1 MESPIRGAGRDVELA
16 RGPSVL
22 VKETEGPDPTP
33 RTLAWAGPDDP
44 ANPQNWPQT
53 RRWLVTLLVSLY
65 MLVSPVSSSIVAPA
79 LPIIQDEFRIPTAV
93 EAQMVLS
100 IFVLASAV
108 GPLVISP
115 LSEVYGRR
123 PVLQLTCLFYMIFNL
138 ACAFSRTAAQLLVFR
153 FLSGLGGS
161 APAIG
166 GGILADC
173 WRPEERGRSLKVYYF
188 FPLVGPAVGPIVGG
202 FIMRYSNWRWIFYS
216 TSILNAVIQAVGLF
230 ALPETFPLKILQEK
244 ARRDAKAHGE
254 DAKSRADNYESSK
267 GTWSVLATAMVRPAK
282 LLTTQPIVQLLALYT
297 AYIYGLMYLALSTF
311 SSVWTQVY
319 GESDEIAGLNYISLA
334 LGFTLSTQLMAPVND
349 HVYSALKRRNHGN
362 GLPEH
367 RVPLLIP
374 SAILIPAGFFWYGWS
389 VQAQVHWIMPNIGSV
404 LFGFGII
411 NGMQTITSYTVDAYP
426 LYAASATAALTVFRA
441 FAGFGWCPVVLGA
454 RLDL

>member
-1 MESPIRGAGRDVELA
+1 MESPAKRAVCDVEHA
-16 RGPSVL
+16 QAPSILLKV
-22 VKETEGPDPTP
+22 TESPDPAP
-33 RTLAWAGPDDP
+33 RTLAWTGQDDP
-44 ANPQNWPQT
+44 ANPQNWPQA
-53 RRWLVTLLVSLY
+53 RKWFVTLLASLY
-65 MLVSPVSSSIVAPA
+65 MFVSPVSSSIVAPA
-79 LPIIQDEFRIPTAV
+79 LPVIQDEFRIATTL

-123 PVLQLTCLFYMIFNL
+123 PVLQFTCLFYMVFNL
-138 ACAFSRTAAQLLVFR
+138 ACAFSKTAAQLLVFR
-153 FLSGLGGS
+153 FMSGLGGS

-166 GGILADC
+166 GGMLADC
-173 WRPEERGRSLKVYYF
+173 WRPEERGKSLKLYYI

-216 TSILNAVIQAVGLF
+216 TSILNAIIQTIGVF
-230 ALPETFPLKILQEK
+230 ALPETFPLKILQES
-244 ARRDAKAHGE
+244 ARRDTKE
-254 DAKSRADNYESSK
+254 QRDTKPRVDYRDSVRK
-267 GTWSVLATAMVRPAK
+267 TWTVIATAMMRPAK

-311 SSVWTQVY
+311 SAVWTDVY
-319 GESDEIAGLNYISLA
+319 GESDEIAGLNYVSLA

-349 HVYSALKRRNHGN
+349 HVYSMLKKRNHGI

-389 VQAQVHWIMPNIGSV
+389 VQAKIHWIMPNIGSV

-411 NGMQTITSYTVDAYP
+411 TGMQTITSYTVDAYP

-441 FAGFGWCPVVLGA
+441 FAGFGWYPIALVV